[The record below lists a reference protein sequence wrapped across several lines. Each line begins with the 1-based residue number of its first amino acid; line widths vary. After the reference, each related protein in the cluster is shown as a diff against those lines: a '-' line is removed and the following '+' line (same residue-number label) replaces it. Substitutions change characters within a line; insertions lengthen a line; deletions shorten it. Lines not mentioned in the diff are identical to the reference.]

1 MATATACPECEAQIA
16 VPEQIRISELVE
28 CPECRSD
35 LEVLTASPLLLA
47 MAPEPEEDW
56 GE

>member
-1 MATATACPECEAQIA
+1 MATACPECETQIA
-16 VPEQIRISELVE
+16 VPDQILVSELIE

-35 LEVLTASPLLLA
+35 LEVVTANPPVMA

-56 GE
+56 GEL

>member
-1 MATATACPECEAQIA
+1 MATACPECAAQIA
-16 VPEQIRISELVE
+16 VPEQARVTELVE

-35 LEVLTASPLLLA
+35 LEVVSTQPPLLA